1 MTQAVFSDSLLFSM
15 AHVGTPETLERQ
27 LSKTGRLVVLTGP
40 SGVGKGTLLRQ
51 LRDRHPHLYL
61 STSATTRATRTG
73 EVDGEHYY
81 FVTRDEFQVMIERNE
96 LLEWAEFAGNF
107 YGTPRLP
114 VEMQIARGN
123 QVILEIELEGARQI
137 ARSYPDALKIMIMPP
152 STEELERRIRA
163 RGQDDEAAISRRLAR
178 ARAEL
183 AAVDEFDVH
192 IVNDHLEKALSELE
206 VALELGVP
214 SA

>member
-1 MTQAVFSDSLLFSM
+1 
-15 AHVGTPETLERQ
+15 
-27 LSKTGRLVVLTGP
+27 
-40 SGVGKGTLLRQ
+40 
-51 LRDRHPHLYL
+51 
-61 STSATTRATRTG
+61 
-73 EVDGEHYY
+73 VDGEHYY